1 LSDISTILQLEEE
14 FMAQSTSKT
23 GPAGKPL
30 ALKGLF
36 PATVTPFTESLA
48 VDYVALEAHL
58 REMAEIQGVTGIV
71 VNSGLGEIL
80 QLTPDECDDII
91 RLAIRVRRPDQLVLA
106 GVDGRSAADYVA
118 AGKRARAAGADAL
131 LVLPLFDKRPYRRLA
146 AHAPTV
152 YSFFAELDSA
162 IDLPMVIFQY
172 PPNSG
177 CAYPVEVLRA
187 IAELKNVVAVKV
199 ATMGDMKAY
208 AEVWDALKERL
219 SILAGVDSPPLIDML
234 RHGAHGALIGIGAI
248 LPQVWAD
255 LLRYVSAGD
264 RVAADALFE
273 KVCKPL
279 MASVF
284 ENQQPKRLVAES
296 AASKE
301 ALVQLGRI
309 PSARVRPPAMDVDEA
324 TRSVIRTSLVAAGLV
339 KPIASVA

>member
-1 LSDISTILQLEEE
+1 
-14 FMAQSTSKT
+14 MAPSPAKI

-30 ALKGLF
+30 VLTGLL
-36 PATVTPFTESLA
+36 PATVTPFTETLA
-48 VDYVALEAHL
+48 VDYVALESHL
-58 REMAEIQGVTGIV
+58 REMAATDGVTGIV
-71 VNSGLGEIL
+71 VNSGIGELL
-80 QLTPDECDDII
+80 QLTADECDDII
-91 RLAIRVRRPDQLVLA
+91 RLAVRVRRPDQLVLA
-106 GVDGRSAADYVA
+106 GIDGRSAADYVT
-118 AGKRARAAGADAL
+118 AGRRARAAGADAL
-131 LVLPLFDKRPYRRLA
+131 LVLPPFDMRPYRRLA

-152 YSFFAELDSA
+152 HKFFAELDRA

-177 CAYPVEVLRA
+177 CAYPVDVLRA

-208 AEVWDALKERL
+208 AEVWDALKDRL

-234 RHGAHGALIGIGAI
+234 RHGAHGALIGIGAL

-255 LLRYVSAGD
+255 LLRHVSAGD
-264 RVAADALFE
+264 RGSADALYD
-273 KVCKPL
+273 KICKPL

-324 TRSVIRTSLVAAGLV
+324 TRSTIRASLVAAGLA

>member
-1 LSDISTILQLEEE
+1 MAPSTGKI
-14 FMAQSTSKT
+14 

-30 ALKGLF
+30 VLRGLL
-36 PATVTPFTESLA
+36 PATVTPFSDSLA
-48 VDYVALEAHL
+48 VDYVALESHL
-58 REMAEIQGVTGIV
+58 REMAATDGVTGIV
-71 VNSGLGEIL
+71 LNSGLGEIL
-80 QLTPDECDDII
+80 QLTADECDDII
-91 RLAIRVRRPDQLVLA
+91 RLGCRVRRSDQLVIA

-118 AGKRARAAGADAL
+118 AGQRARAAGADAL
-131 LVLPLFDKRPYRRLA
+131 LVLPPFDKRPYRRLA
-146 AHAPTV
+146 AHIPTV
-152 YSFFAELDSA
+152 YDFFAELDRA

-177 CAYPVEVLRA
+177 CAYPVDVLRA

-208 AEVWDALKERL
+208 AEVWDALKDRL
-219 SILAGVDSPPLIDML
+219 SVLAGVDSPPLIDML
-234 RHGAHGALIGIGAI
+234 RHGSHGALIGIGAI
-248 LPQVWAD
+248 LPQVWAN
-255 LLRYVSAGD
+255 LLRHVAAGD
-264 RVAADALFE
+264 RAAADALYD

-309 PSARVRPPAMDVDEA
+309 PSARVRPPAMDADEA
-324 TRSVIRTSLVAAGLV
+324 TRSVIRASLLAAGLV

>member
-1 LSDISTILQLEEE
+1 VV
-14 FMAQSTSKT
+14 QSGAKIGLT
-23 GPAGKPL
+23 GKPL
-30 ALKGLF
+30 VLRGLF
-36 PATVTPFTESLA
+36 PATVTPFTETLA
-48 VDYVALEAHL
+48 VDYVALESHL
-58 REMAEIQGVTGIV
+58 REMAATEGVTGIV
-71 VNSGLGEIL
+71 VNSGLGELL
-80 QLTPDECDDII
+80 QLTADECEDII
-91 RLAIRVRRPDQLVLA
+91 RLAIRVRRPDQLIIT
-106 GVDGRSAADYVA
+106 GVDGRGAAEYVT

-131 LVLPLFDKRPYRRLA
+131 LVLPPFDKRPYRRLA

-152 YSFFAELDSA
+152 YNFFAELDRTV
-162 IDLPMVIFQY
+162 DLPMVIFQY

-177 CAYPVEVLRA
+177 CAYPVDVLRV

-208 AEVWDALKERL
+208 AEVWDALKDRL
-219 SILAGVDSPPLIDML
+219 SVLAGVDSPPLIDML

-248 LPQVWAD
+248 MPQVWAD
-255 LLRYVSAGD
+255 LLRHVTAGD
-264 RVAADALFE
+264 RGSADDLYE
-273 KVCKPL
+273 RICKPL

-309 PSARVRPPAMDVDEA
+309 PSARVRPLAMDVDDAARAEV
-324 TRSVIRTSLVAAGLV
+324 RKSLIAAGLV

>member
-1 LSDISTILQLEEE
+1 MLCQGE
-14 FMAQSTSKT
+14 FMASSTSAI
-23 GPAGKPL
+23 GRAAKPL
-30 ALKGLF
+30 VLNGLL
-36 PATVTPFTESLA
+36 PATVTPFTDTLA

-58 REMAEIQGVTGIV
+58 REMADTAGVAGIV

-80 QLTPDECDDII
+80 QLTAGECDDII
-91 RLAIRVRRPDQLVLA
+91 RLALRVRRA
-106 GVDGRSAADYVA
+106 GQVVVAGIDGRSAAEYIA
-118 AGKRARAAGADAL
+118 AGTRARAAGADAL
-131 LVLPLFDKRPYRRLA
+131 LVLPPFDKRPYRRLA
-146 AHAPTV
+146 AHRATV
-152 YSFFAELDSA
+152 HAFFAELDRA

-177 CAYPVEVLRA
+177 CAYPVDVLRA

-199 ATMGDMKAY
+199 ATMGDMQAY
-208 AEVWDALKERL
+208 AEVWDALKDRL

-255 LLRYVSAGD
+255 LLRHVSNDD
-264 RVAADALFE
+264 RDAADALYE

-284 ENQQPKRLVAES
+284 ENQQPRRLVAES

-309 PSARVRPPAMDVDEA
+309 PSARVRPLAMDVDDA
-324 TRSVIRTSLVAAGLV
+324 TRAVIRASLERAGLV
-339 KPIASVA
+339 KPMASVA